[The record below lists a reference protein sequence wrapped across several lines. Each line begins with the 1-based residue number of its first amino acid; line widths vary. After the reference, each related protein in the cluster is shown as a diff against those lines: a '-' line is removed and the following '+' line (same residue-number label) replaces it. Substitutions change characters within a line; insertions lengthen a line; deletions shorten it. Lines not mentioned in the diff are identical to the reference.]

1 MLSLLLCTFAWAAN
15 TNAELNPVTRVAE
28 LLENLAKKVHTDG
41 EAEQEL
47 YDKYKCWCTKVIDTK
62 SASIDSNSARIS
74 ELTSYIDDLS
84 SGRIELTSERSDME
98 KEIAGLEK
106 TIADETEMRETEK
119 ANYEAAKDEMD
130 KAVAALGSAV
140 TTLAAGMNSTSLTGV
155 KSELKHAVQLGS
167 GFLAKRDVSALM
179 KVLQGQDP
187 ELDVPDVDW
196 EKLNRDATFK
206 KKYDARS
213 GGILDILKDMEATF
227 VDNRDAAIEA
237 EEKAV
242 SDFEALIGAK
252 GEALAAAKQAL
263 LDKAKE
269 KGARAEALA
278 VAEAEKEDREGQND
292 RDTGFLADTKSAC
305 ETKAADWSERK
316 RLRAEEI
323 ASINEAIS
331 VLRSDDARDTFK
343 KSMDSQGYLFL
354 QLEKKKH
361 RHTRRSLALSTIRK
375 VAATT
380 KDTRFAALSTLLAA
394 TKQEPSEVDEANPF
408 PEVIAGIDDML
419 SELSAEEA
427 DDLAKKEHCEKER
440 MEKTQEAK
448 MTSKEIDTNVET
460 IDRLTAEITAQN
472 KSIVEIDAQVE
483 DLEKEKRD
491 AGDQRA
497 KENAEFVTAKADDTQ
512 AVELIQTAIGALE
525 GFYERNGLSFA
536 SLTSVRRVQQEPF
549 VEAGEAPTPP
559 PSTFEGGY
567 GGSKGE
573 STGIIAILG
582 MIKTDIESDIAKSE
596 KTEEE
601 SVAAYDALV
610 ADTDASISS
619 LQTTKSDLESSI
631 AEDETSMASE
641 KTTKATNQENL
652 DSTLAFLKELAPGCD
667 FIAVNFDTRLKNRQT
682 ETDGLNKAKAIL
694 EGASFA

>member
-1 MLSLLLCTFAWAAN
+1 MLSLLLFTFTWAAN
-15 TNAELNPVTRVAE
+15 SNAELNPVTRVAE

-47 YDKYKCWCTKVIDTK
+47 YDKYKCWCDKVINSK

-74 ELTSYIDDLS
+74 ELAAYIDDLS

-106 TIADETEMRETEK
+106 TIAEETDMRAQEK
-119 ANYEAAKDEMD
+119 ENYDAAKDEMD

-140 TTLAAGMNSTSLTGV
+140 ATLSAGMNSTALTGV
-155 KSELKHAVQLGS
+155 KSELKHVVQLGA
-167 GFLAKRDVSALM
+167 GFLAKRDVTALM
-179 KVLQGQDP
+179 KVLQEQDP
-187 ELDVPDVDW
+187 DVPDVDW
-196 EKLNRDATFK
+196 KKLNREATFK
-206 KKYDARS
+206 KKYEARS

-227 VDNRDAAIEA
+227 IDNREAAMTA

-242 SDFEALIGAK
+242 SDFEALIGSK
-252 GEALAAAKQAL
+252 NEQLAAAKQAL

-278 VAEAEKEDREGQND
+278 VAEAEKEDREGQNE
-292 RDTGFLADTKSAC
+292 RDQVFLADTKTAC
-305 ETKAADWSERK
+305 ETKAEEWSERK

-343 KSMDSQGYLFL
+343 KSFDSQFFL
-354 QLEKKKH
+354 QTEKKKH
-361 RHTRRSLALSTIRK
+361 HHTRRGLALSTIRK
-375 VAATT
+375 VAAVT
-380 KDTRFAALSTLLAA
+380 KDTRFAALSTMLA
-394 TKQEPSEVDEANPF
+394 TLKQEPEVDEANPF
-408 PEVIAGIDDML
+408 PEVIAGIDEML
-419 SELSAEEA
+419 AELKAEEA

-460 IDRLTAEITAQN
+460 IDRLTAEIAAQN
-472 KSIVEIDAQVE
+472 KSIAEIDSQVE

-497 KENAEFVTAKADDTQ
+497 KENGEFQVAKADDTQ

-525 GFYERNGLSFA
+525 GFYERNNLAFA
-536 SLTSVRRVQQEPF
+536 SLKTVRRVEQEPF

-559 PSTFEGGY
+559 PSTWGEEGY

-573 STGIIAILG
+573 SQGVVAILG
-582 MIKTDIESDIAKSE
+582 MIKADIEKDIAKSE

-601 SVAAYDALV
+601 SVKAYDALV
-610 ADTDASISS
+610 ADTDASIAT
-619 LQTTKSDLESSI
+619 LQATKSDLESSI
-631 AEDETSMASE
+631 AEDESDVSSE
-641 KTTKATNQENL
+641 KTTKSTNQDNL

-694 EGASFA
+694 QGASFA